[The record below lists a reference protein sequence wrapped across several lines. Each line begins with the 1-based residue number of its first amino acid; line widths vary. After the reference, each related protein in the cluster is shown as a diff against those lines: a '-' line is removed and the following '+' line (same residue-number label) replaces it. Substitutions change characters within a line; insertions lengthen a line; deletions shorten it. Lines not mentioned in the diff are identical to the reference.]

1 MAAATVQFKCSTTTP
16 KTREEVEVTVTALAH
31 DPGTKI
37 TVNGDIQAPGNNLE
51 QLIFDNAGGNV
62 YKAKYVPKVVGR
74 HCLTVNYCGMPCAN
88 SPTMIMVAPRG
99 ELKTTIVGG
108 PKFSNPHDIVE
119 FGSDFIIANKGSH
132 EVLVTDRSGFLKNK
146 FITPV
151 LSSSQTFEPYALAVH
166 ENTIVVSDLENRR
179 VIKYN
184 KDWVPLKQI
193 GDEHLYRPTGVAV
206 DEDNK
211 VFVADAQ
218 LGSVRVFDSD
228 GSLVKTI
235 GWEGSKPGELNK
247 PWFIAFNSK
256 KQLVVADCQNCRI
269 QIFNS
274 GTGDLVECFKVQL
287 DGNDMNVR
295 GLDVDKHDIIYITAI
310 TKTKRPFKKTEC
322 AMAYT
327 MEGDYLGRFGSD
339 FFYPRNIRIVEEE
352 NGESTAYV
360 VDGAHHRIMV
370 YKL

>member
-1 MAAATVQFKCSTTTP
+1 MAAAAVHFKCSTTTP
-16 KTREEVEVTVTALAH
+16 KTGQEIEVAITALAP
-31 DPGTKI
+31 DPGVKI
-37 TVNGDIQAPGNNLE
+37 IVSGNIQAPGNNLE
-51 QLIFDNAGGNV
+51 QLTFDNAGGNV

-74 HCLTVNYCGMPCAN
+74 HSLTVNYCGMPCDN
-88 SPTMIMVAPRG
+88 SPTMIMVAPHG

-119 FGSDFIIANKGSH
+119 VGADLIIANKGSH

-166 ENTIVVSDLENRR
+166 EDKIIVSDLENRR

-193 GDEHLYRPTGVAV
+193 GEEHLYRPTGVAV
-206 DEDNK
+206 DEDK
-211 VFVADAQ
+211 VFVADDQ
-218 LGSVRVFDSD
+218 LCSIRVFDSD
-228 GSLVKTI
+228 GNLMKTI

-247 PWFIAFNSK
+247 PWFMAFNSK
-256 KQLVVADCQNCRI
+256 RQLVVADCQNCRI

-274 GTGDLVECFKVQL
+274 GTGDLVDCFKVQL
-287 DGNDMNVR
+287 NGYDMNVR
-295 GLDVDKHDIIYITAI
+295 GLDVDKHDVIYITAI
-310 TKTKRPFKKTEC
+310 TKTIRPFKKTEC

-327 MEGDYLGRFGSD
+327 MEGEFLGQFGSD
-339 FFYPRNIRIVEEE
+339 FFYPRNIRIMEE
-352 NGESTAYV
+352 NGESVAYI